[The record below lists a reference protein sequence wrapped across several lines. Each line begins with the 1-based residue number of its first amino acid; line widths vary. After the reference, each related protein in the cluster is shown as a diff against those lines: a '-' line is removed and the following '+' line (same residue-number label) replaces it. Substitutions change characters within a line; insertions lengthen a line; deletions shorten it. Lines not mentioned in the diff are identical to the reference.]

1 MAEPQRVSTR
11 ATGVVGIAVM
21 CSRVLG
27 LIREQVFAGLFG
39 AGKNLD
45 AFLMAFRLPTTTR
58 DAIQRAAQDEQR
70 SASNLVLRVVSEWLV
85 EHGYLQQRSKK
96 K

>member
-1 MAEPQRVSTR
+1 MKQDT
-11 ATGVVGIAVM
+11 
-21 CSRVLG
+21 
-27 LIREQVFAGLFG
+27 
-39 AGKNLD
+39 
-45 AFLMAFRLPTTTR
+45 LMAFRLPTTTR